1 MKKSKFVNQ
10 NDERKEDNDDWPSEF
25 YRGEL
30 KGAKKAKKMKKIM
43 EELVKKA
50 KQP

>member
-1 MKKSKFVNQ
+1 LKKSKFVNQ

-30 KGAKKAKKMKKIM
+30 KGAKKAKKN
-43 EELVKKA
+43 EEDYGGA
-50 KQP
+50 SQEG